1 MSNPFTPGNPVPP
14 ERFIGRREEL
24 SRILPR
30 LENML
35 SVVVVGD
42 ARIGKTSLLKYLEQ
56 HFKSLPGNY
65 LPIYLS
71 MDSQGSQA
79 TFCHAILDKLPEP
92 KPPVCNIEETVKA
105 LEQAHTNGSKVILLL
120 DEFKDLL
127 ERPEDFDEPFKG
139 ALRGLYTHSKVALI
153 LATRQPI
160 SQIPGLN
167 AYFANA
173 MNTYHLGCF
182 KAAEA
187 EAFMRQPHSY
197 SFTPEEVKLGLK
209 IGKRHPLRLQSV
221 GFNLFEAKKGQPPNL
236 LYTQHGKLRWN
247 AGFILGREV
256 EKEYQN
262 ALNHSRH
269 GVLPTQP
276 LNPFSTLWQRFFR
289 IMQEV
294 NQTIYG
300 KVLISLLTILL
311 LTLLTLIIHK
321 LGFISSDVM
330 KRVLKFIM
338 ALFSGT

>member
-1 MSNPFTPGNPVPP
+1 MTNPFTPGPSVPP

-24 SRILPR
+24 SKILPR

-71 MDSQGSQA
+71 MNSQSSQA
-79 TFCHAILDKLPEP
+79 TFCHAILDQLPEP

-105 LEQAHTNGSKVILLL
+105 LEQAHTNGLTVILLL
-120 DEFKDLL
+120 DEFKDILK
-127 ERPEDFDEPFKG
+127 RPEEFDEPFKG
-139 ALRGLYTHSKVALI
+139 KLRVLYTTKKIALV

-160 SQIPGLN
+160 SQIPGLE

-182 KAAEA
+182 KEVEA

-197 SFTPEEVKLGLK
+197 RFTNEEVKLGLK

-221 GFNLFEAKKGQPPNL
+221 GFNLYEAKKGQPPNL
-236 LYTQHGKLRWN
+236 LYIQHGKLRRN
-247 AGFILGREV
+247 AGSILGREV
-256 EKEYQN
+256 EREYQN

-269 GVLPTQP
+269 SVLPTQP
-276 LNPFSTLWQRFFR
+276 LNPFSTLWQSFSR
-289 IMQEV
+289 ILSDI
-294 NQTIYG
+294 NKTIYE
-300 KVLISLLTILL
+300 KVIVVITILFLISLPAIC
-311 LTLLTLIIHK
+311 HK
-321 LGFISSDVM
+321 LGFISSDDM
-330 KRVLKFIM
+330 KHIWDLFRG
-338 ALFSGT
+338 LFSQT